1 MQKVENYEYEMPS
14 DFEDEEIDEDLA
26 FTAEDKVK
34 YGSWFDEE
42 PEGGERDE
50 DLHSLDSQEGEDL
63 DASGE
68 DEVRMQVQ
76 VWQQQPSGAAAAVT
90 TAAAAAAA
98 VNNSSIG

>member
-1 MQKVENYEYEMPS
+1 LQKVENYEYEMPS

-42 PEGGERDE
+42 PGDEQRDE
-50 DLHSLDSQEGEDL
+50 DLHSLDSEEGEGL

-68 DEVRMQVQ
+68 DEVRMQVY
-76 VWQQQPSGAAAAVT
+76 VSCQQPSGAAAA
-90 TAAAAAAA
+90 AAAMG
-98 VNNSSIG
+98 VMLPGSTLS